1 MTRIAVPLVIAVAL
15 AAAGCGG
22 KSANVTS
29 STTVATTTG
38 ATTATGSLSFDLRA
52 RRIRRQLL
60 AGLRAIASGN
70 ATGVAIGAGTV
81 LTKCSTA
88 VTRQLGKRATTAPQ
102 QRQVSQLRTACTDIA
117 NALAKVKSG
126 DSAAAAKLARTAVQQ
141 LQQAS
146 K

>member
-1 MTRIAVPLVIAVAL
+1 VAAAL

-22 KSANVTS
+22 GKSASVTTTATV
-29 STTVATTTG
+29 STTPS
-38 ATTATGSLSFDLRA
+38 ATTASGSLSFDLRA
-52 RRIRRQLL
+52 RRIRQQLIR
-60 AGLRAIASGN
+60 GLRAIASGN

-81 LTKCSTA
+81 LTKCTGT
-88 VTRQLGKRATTAPQ
+88 VTSQLGKRATTAAQ

-126 DSAAAAKLARTAVQQ
+126 DNAAAAKLAATAVQQ